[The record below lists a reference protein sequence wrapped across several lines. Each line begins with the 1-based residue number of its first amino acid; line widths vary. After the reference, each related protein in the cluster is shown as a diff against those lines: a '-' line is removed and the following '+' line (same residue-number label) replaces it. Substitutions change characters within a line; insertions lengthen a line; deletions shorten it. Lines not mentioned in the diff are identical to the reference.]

1 MKCPVCG
8 YIFKSG
14 NICPDCGTDIILY
27 NKTRTISDKLYNA
40 GLKCANERDLTGAIE
55 NLKKSIM
62 VNKFNTKARNLLGL
76 VYYEK
81 GLVADA
87 LKEWVMSS
95 NLNKN
100 DKTASEY
107 MEKLQKNA
115 RDLEKMNDAL
125 RLYNLAIQ
133 YMGQHSED
141 LALIQLKKAISY
153 NSKLVDAYNLAALCN
168 MASGNNSAAEPFV
181 KRVLY
186 LDKKNPTAL
195 RYMQEITPV
204 SKVSAGNN
212 AADVKVGE
220 EDSVSRRKRRLAYKD
235 SGRSIIGKQ
244 EIISFA
250 GGVVCAAAVLLA
262 LAFPTMLE
270 SKNKTIN
277 DLKTT
282 LENYESYNGGDGSA
296 SYDDVLNENAQLK
309 EEVEKYKESVAL
321 QTKIGNVSKAYA
333 LLANGEYKE
342 AALLVK
348 DVDIS
353 DMSDEDIAMYDT
365 VREQTFAKAAE
376 DLYSEGKMYYL
387 AGNYDDAEK
396 SLNDCLDLITDE
408 DYAGDV
414 IYYLGKI
421 AEAKGETATAISYYQ
436 KVVNDYP
443 KSSQAAN
450 AQNSIDTLSASVASS
465 QSSGQNSGQDQTSS
479 QTTNE

>member
-27 NKTRTISDKLYNA
+27 NKTRAISDRLYNA
-40 GLKCANERDLTGAIE
+40 GLKCANERDLTGAID

-87 LKEWVMSS
+87 LREWVMSS

-100 DKTASEY
+100 DKTAAEY

-115 RDLEKMNDAL
+115 RELEKMNDAL

-153 NSKLVDAYNLAALCN
+153 NPKLVDAYNLAALCN
-168 MASGNNSAAEPFV
+168 MAGGNNTAAEPFV

-204 SKVSAGNN
+204 SKVASNN
-212 AADVKVGE
+212 AADVKTGE
-220 EDSVSRRKRRLAYKD
+220 EETSSRRKRRLAYKE
-235 SGRSIIGKQ
+235 SGRGMIGKQ

-296 SYDDVLNENAQLK
+296 SYDDILKENAQLK

-353 DMSDEDIAMYDT
+353 DMSDEDIAMYDK
-365 VREQTFAKAAE
+365 VRTETFAKAAE
-376 DLYSEGKMYYL
+376 DLCSEGKMYYL

-396 SLNDCLDLITDE
+396 ALNDCLDLITDE
-408 DYAGDV
+408 DYTGDV

-436 KVVNDYP
+436 KVVDDYP
-443 KSSQAAN
+443 NSSQATN
-450 AQNSIDTLSASVASS
+450 AQNSIDTLSASVAGNDTTQQSETS
-465 QSSGQNSGQDQTSS
+465 QQS
-479 QTTNE
+479 E

>member
-14 NICPDCGTDIILY
+14 NICPDCGTDIVLY
-27 NKTRTISDKLYNA
+27 NKTRAISDRLYNA

-55 NLKKSIM
+55 NLKKSVM

-87 LKEWVMSS
+87 LREWVMSS

-100 DKTASEY
+100 DKTAAEY
-107 MEKLQKNA
+107 LEKLRKNA
-115 RDLEKMNDAL
+115 RELEKMNDAL

-168 MASGNNSAAEPFV
+168 MASGNNTAAEPFV

-204 SKVSAGNN
+204 SKVSASG
-212 AADVKVGE
+212 VKAGD
-220 EDSVSRRKRRLAYKD
+220 EDPKSTRKRRLSYKD
-235 SGRSIIGKQ
+235 SNKGIIGKQ

-277 DLKTT
+277 DLRTT

-296 SYDDVLNENAQLK
+296 SYDDILSENAQLK

-353 DMSDEDIAMYDT
+353 DMSDEDIEMYDK
-365 VREQTFAKAAE
+365 VRTETFAKAAE
-376 DLYSEGKMYYL
+376 DLFSEGKMYYL
-387 AGNYDDAEK
+387 AGNYDDAEQA
-396 SLNDCLDLITDE
+396 LNNCLDLITDE
-408 DYAGDV
+408 DYTGDV

-421 AEAKGETATAISYYQ
+421 AEARGETATAISYYQ

-443 KSSQAAN
+443 DSSQAAN

-465 QSSGQNSGQDQTSS
+465 QNDGTAQSS
-479 QTTNE
+479 

>member
-27 NKTRTISDKLYNA
+27 NKTRAISDRLYNA
-40 GLKCANERDLTGAIE
+40 GLKCANERDLTGAID

-87 LKEWVMSS
+87 LREWVMSS

-100 DKTASEY
+100 DKTAAEY

-115 RDLEKMNDAL
+115 RELEKMNDAL

-153 NSKLVDAYNLAALCN
+153 NPKLVDAYNLAALCN
-168 MASGNNSAAEPFV
+168 MAGGNNTAAEPFV

-204 SKVSAGNN
+204 SKVASNN
-212 AADVKVGE
+212 TADVKTGE
-220 EDSVSRRKRRLAYKD
+220 EETSSRRKRRLAYKE
-235 SGRSIIGKQ
+235 SGRGIIGKQ

-296 SYDDVLNENAQLK
+296 SYDDILKENAQLK

-353 DMSDEDIAMYDT
+353 DMSDEDIAMYDK
-365 VREQTFAKAAE
+365 VRTETFAKAAE

-387 AGNYDDAEK
+387 AGNYDDAK
-396 SLNDCLDLITDE
+396 KALNDCLDLITDE
-408 DYAGDV
+408 DYTGDV

-436 KVVNDYP
+436 KVVDDYP
-443 KSSQAAN
+443 NSSQATN
-450 AQNSIDTLSASVASS
+450 AQNSIDTLSASVAGNVTTQQSETS
-465 QSSGQNSGQDQTSS
+465 QQS
-479 QTTNE
+479 E